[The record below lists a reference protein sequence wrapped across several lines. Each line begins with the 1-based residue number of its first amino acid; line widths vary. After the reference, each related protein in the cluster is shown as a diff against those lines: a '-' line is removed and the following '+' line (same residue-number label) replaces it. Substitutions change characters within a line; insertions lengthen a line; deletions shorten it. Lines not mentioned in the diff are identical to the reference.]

1 MSSLYKQSYFHL
13 FQPRTSVGS
22 IEVMNG
28 GRLRPPSS
36 ATQVWNRD
44 RRWRRHI
51 LSPSSNPYHSW
62 LQIVAMFAGVQP
74 LSGFNPNELN
84 SLRLSPDSDDNEN
97 YEALLNLAE
106 QLGEAK
112 PKGLNR
118 MLIEQLPSFR

>member
-1 MSSLYKQSYFHL
+1 
-13 FQPRTSVGS
+13 
-22 IEVMNG
+22 
-28 GRLRPPSS
+28 
-36 ATQVWNRD
+36 
-44 RRWRRHI
+44 
-51 LSPSSNPYHSW
+51 
-62 LQIVAMFAGVQP
+62 MFAGVQP